1 MLSPARLRRAAAE
14 PILFRG
20 SRSMLRSANDRWS
33 RSCYEAASPQSGI
46 CENGP
51 FRPPNGQLFP
61 AIPLWNS
68 EPEPSIEHMTG
79 GRQQRRRG
87 SGSSGAENAFLLS
100 QAAASDH
107 LRTLKQRVARPQ
119 GIRWRQHL
127 ECISRQAVDFKTC
140 QKALLLINEDTA
152 QVGFIS
158 EEKIC
163 NNVETTCLIRC
174 AYDGQIYGRAA
185 AAAPP
190 IRS

>member
-1 MLSPARLRRAAAE
+1 MSSRRSAGTCSKTTWSTECDGKVLPIFWYQEPSFIDETVASDVEVLGARSLGPLPTHRAATDPPGMA
-14 PILFRG
+14 I
-20 SRSMLRSANDRWS
+20 SAPD
-33 RSCYEAASPQSGI
+33 I
-46 CENGP
+46 
-51 FRPPNGQLFP
+51 
-61 AIPLWNS
+61 
-68 EPEPSIEHMTG
+68 
-79 GRQQRRRG
+79 
-87 SGSSGAENAFLLS
+87 
-100 QAAASDH
+100 

-127 ECISRQAVDFKTC
+127 GCISRQAVDFKTC
-140 QKALLLINEDTA
+140 QKALLLVNEDTA